1 MGNIEDVKDKLV
13 DKMESNGFDPNDP
26 FLRRGSDVIQGL
38 MSNKKRVA
46 GPRLDRRTKGIR
58 AIASIV
64 LVSYR
69 K

>member
-1 MGNIEDVKDKLV
+1 MSSKSAVATNSFLV
-13 DKMESNGFDPNDP
+13 LNAPTKKVQDYKQMKPNGA
-26 FLRRGSDVIQGL
+26 V
-38 MSNKKRVA
+38 VA

-64 LVSYR
+64 LVSYS